1 MSKLNLSSSL
11 SCCRSWD
18 PGRRNWVVQLYS
30 RSIRK
35 RLCGGGSRNW
45 QREKFT
51 FWSESSMSSFTSC
64 TRKNHKFKTAM
75 ESSGAVVLNCVM
87 GTASACLPVS
97 ISWYIVF
104 QQHNSYKANKIQLTF
119 GKIIHFSIRIK
130 HKHFH
135 RAFRVILVFFTMYCG
150 MCKCI

>member
-1 MSKLNLSSSL
+1 M
-11 SCCRSWD
+11 
-18 PGRRNWVVQLYS
+18 QLYS

-64 TRKNHKFKTAM
+64 TRRNHEFKTAM

-104 QQHNSYKANKIQLTF
+104 QQHYSCKANKIQLTF
-119 GKIIHFSIRIK
+119 DKIIHFSIRIK

-135 RAFRVILVFFTMYCG
+135 RAFLTFCVILVFFTMYCG
-150 MCKCI
+150 MPMCKCI